1 MSFTDSEKLVKKLLF
16 PVLPRKI
23 LPNGSM
29 LQQRK
34 QLQKGTNFIMILLLL
49 TLNAVLQ
56 NLFDS
61 TRAFLP
67 TFFNSTLENQGV
79 SGKLG
84 QGKTNNHKHDISTTA
99 HHETA
104 RLISELIKGLVA
116 ANIPLRAADNSHFGQ
131 F

>member
-1 MSFTDSEKLVKKLLF
+1 MSCRRT
-16 PVLPRKI
+16 
-23 LPNGSM
+23 
-29 LQQRK
+29 
-34 QLQKGTNFIMILLLL
+34 
-49 TLNAVLQ
+49 LQ

-61 TRAFLP
+61 TRAFSP
-67 TFFNSTLENQGV
+67 TFFDSTLENQGV

-104 RLISELIKGLVA
+104 RLISELIKGLVE